1 METFGPLQRTER
13 TIKLPIDWSCRDIS
27 CLIDAWNWSE
37 ESNGLTGSFGWP
49 CMLRVRKR
57 CVNWLYLA
65 ISWSGPCCPVFLGPD
80 GGDGGLLGP
89 TWKGS
94 RRSGRGL
101 QGSGHLFV
109 EAARP
114 DTPLVFLR
122 PSSLGALEGRV
133 KRRSTRKK
141 GALSS
146 GTHGHGTRRRVLDIW
161 DTATSR
167 CSIFLFFPLLSPF
180 DFSLRTRFH
189 LVTLAQRGFRPELP
203 YDRCCC
209 KSFQNVC
216 SKNVQGFEYFRSNA
230 DLFRRLNCVEKRRLR
245 RFFCFNSLWNLQPF
259 MLSLLVAV
267 VIRLFIDDAKY
278 GLWPVNNRANEPQ
291 AIINTYRLFLIV
303 F

>member
-1 METFGPLQRTER
+1 MSFQFTRTNDTRRRVTWYLEHDTLELFEGTISSGNCHLVWWNERIDEVDVLAIETFGLLQRTER
-13 TIKLPIDWSCRDIS
+13 TLKLPIGRSCRDIS

-37 ESNGLTGSFGWP
+37 ESKGLTGSSGWP

-94 RRSGRGL
+94 RRSGRGP

-133 KRRSTRKK
+133 ERRSTRKK

-146 GTHGHGTRRRVLDIW
+146 GTHGQGTRRRVLDIW

-167 CSIFLFFPLLSPF
+167 CSIFLFSPPL
-180 DFSLRTRFH
+180 SLRLF
-189 LVTLAQRGFRPELP
+189 VADALP
-203 YDRCCC
+203 SRDPRAEEI
-209 KSFQNVC
+209 SAGVAI
-216 SKNVQGFEYFRSNA
+216 R
-230 DLFRRLNCVEKRRLR
+230 
-245 RFFCFNSLWNLQPF
+245 
-259 MLSLLVAV
+259 SLL
-267 VIRLFIDDAKY
+267 
-278 GLWPVNNRANEPQ
+278 
-291 AIINTYRLFLIV
+291 
-303 F
+303 